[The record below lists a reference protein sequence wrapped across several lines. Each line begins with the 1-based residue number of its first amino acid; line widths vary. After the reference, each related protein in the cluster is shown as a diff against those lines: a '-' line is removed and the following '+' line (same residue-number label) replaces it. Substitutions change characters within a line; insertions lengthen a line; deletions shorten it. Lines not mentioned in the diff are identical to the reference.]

1 MRRGFHST
9 TSSYSSFNFLRA
21 GCGVLT
27 MNTSAHVT
35 SSCRTCWA
43 LGDFRSRVMLRLL
56 RLLRCHWYGSSARGC
71 GAILCP
77 NLRGSPF
84 GGSTLMTSAPKS
96 DRITAAAGP
105 ATKLEK
111 STTLSPEKMLS
122 IAIAVL
128 LNASVECSS
137 SSAELRCALFQEGG
151 RALLLVLRPGA

>member
-1 MRRGFHST
+1 
-9 TSSYSSFNFLRA
+9 
-21 GCGVLT
+21 

-56 RLLRCHWYGSSARGC
+56 RLLRCHWYGSSAAGC
-71 GAILCP
+71 GGILCP
-77 NLRGSPF
+77 NLQGSPF

-96 DRITAAAGP
+96 DRITAAAGA

-122 IAIAVL
+122 LAIAVL
-128 LNASVECSS
+128 LEISGKFLHRTWNCGACFSRKAHVPSFLSSVPAHS
-137 SSAELRCALFQEGG
+137 
-151 RALLLVLRPGA
+151 PK